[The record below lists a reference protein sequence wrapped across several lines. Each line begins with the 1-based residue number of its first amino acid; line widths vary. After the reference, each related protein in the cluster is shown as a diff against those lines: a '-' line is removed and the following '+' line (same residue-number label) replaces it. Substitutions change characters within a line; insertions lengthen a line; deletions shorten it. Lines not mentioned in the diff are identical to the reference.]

1 MSNIENQKC
10 QFQNCQRIANYRRLK
25 VGNCHLKD
33 TKYEFC
39 GYHKPIN
46 AINKKFP
53 YKSIFD
59 KINIELKYYN
69 HQNENI
75 IHEYNDH
82 IYKLLK
88 NHKFGFPIKITAFT
102 ENLVHDIDY
111 MAIDMNINITHIT
124 NYKNYFN
131 KDAVSKKDIYN
142 IIKDF
147 QKYYNNKKI
156 EMLYIHLDKEYDNYD
171 VIKSFRDYYEQENV
185 DNFIKEYSKNK
196 KIKSN
201 DISNNI
207 KNFNKYF
214 NEQKLKINLK
224 DFKKYFYKKKLDIFI
239 EENDYDDLIIQFDEL
254 DYKVKDELSKKI
266 EFDEKYNRE
275 IYLELCQL
283 ITYQIDKVTKSVEIL
298 NENDIETALTNI
310 KKNMNDNFE
319 KLSKNSK
326 DQFLCFKKLEINI
339 FRYQALKKHM
349 GSYIELPKKLQ
360 RQGLINIKNED
371 NYCFIWSYIR
381 YLNPVNKNP
390 NRITKE
396 DKELFNN
403 IYEKLKYFEFPLKI
417 NKNNIVKIENIL
429 KINICILSSDE
440 NNNIIPMFSS
450 ENNHKN
456 DLNLFYYKDHICL
469 IKDLNK
475 YLYRNN
481 RNKNKT
487 YFCSRCLNSFISEEN
502 LNNHKKLCLKYNKKS
517 EKIILPKEKSIL
529 KFEKIEHMI
538 KSPFT
543 IYYDIETYNQH
554 LKKTK
559 QFKKIENTMHEKLLK
574 PYLIGYILKCNYDEK
589 FSKKCQIFIGDQ
601 CIEKFILNLIF
612 TERKYIYETIKEN
625 FNKPIESNPDLTK
638 FDVNTCHLC
647 DKKIISKPVKN
658 HCHFTSKMLGYAH
671 NKCNLRYKFKKDNV
685 NDEYLINV
693 FAHNSQ
699 NFDQSFLIKALQNLD
714 NKIPFSCLPRNS
726 NKFISLQI
734 ANFIFKDSYLFLNK
748 SLDYLTKTI
757 DDNDR
762 ISLKQEFGEENYHL
776 LTRKG
781 VYPYDYFDNTKKY
794 NEQKLPNK
802 EEFFNK
808 INNKNISDEDYEH
821 AKNVFEKFK
830 CKNLLDYS
838 ILYLKTDICHL
849 SDIFQKFSNFAYET
863 YELDPRHSYTLP
875 GFSWQSML
883 KMTKIELELI
893 SNPDMYLFLMDTI
906 RGGISVCNKKH
917 VIADNKY
924 IDKNTKNNK
933 YLMYLDANNLY
944 GVSMIQ
950 SLPYKNFKWS
960 DNLNLDK
967 IQTGIYEVDIE
978 IPKELHEKFKD
989 YPLCPEIKNIPEYNL
1004 SEYQTY
1010 LNNKLNIKY
1019 NEKDKKLILDLL
1031 SKKNYKIYYKN
1042 LEYYMKLGIKITKVH
1057 KILTFDEKPFLK
1069 DYIDLNTSLRKE
1081 AKNDLEKD
1089 LFKLMNNAIFG
1100 KSMENV
1106 LNRSNIKLINNDPEK
1121 LLKLI
1126 REPNFQHA
1134 YQISDKLCLV
1144 ESKPIKTVFNKPIYI
1159 GACILE
1165 TSKLHMYKFWYDHLK
1180 NKYNNKVELIYTDTD
1195 SLIIE
1200 VETDDIYKDMFE
1212 DKNLYDF
1219 SEYPKNHPNYDI
1231 INKKALGTFKD
1242 ELKSKIITEFI
1253 GLKPKMYS
1261 FNFIENN
1268 IIVNK
1273 NTHKGIKDSISLKH
1287 NEYKRS
1293 LYKEELIYK
1302 EFYNL
1307 QLNKQNIYL
1316 DKINKIALNPFD
1328 SKRNW
1333 IDNINSLPYGYVE

>member
-1 MSNIENQKC
+1 MGNQKC

-147 QKYYNNKKI
+147 QKYYNEKKI

-185 DNFIKEYSKNK
+185 DNFIKEYSKDK

-254 DYKVKDELSKKI
+254 DHKVKDELSKKI
-266 EFDEKYNRE
+266 EFNEKYNRE

-298 NENDIETALTNI
+298 NENDIESGLTNI

-371 NYCFIWSYIR
+371 NYCFIWAYIR

-396 DKELFNN
+396 DKKLFNN

-417 NKNNIVKIENIL
+417 TKNNIVKIENIL

-456 DLNLFYYKDHICL
+456 DLNLLYYKDHICL

-487 YFCSRCLNSFISEEN
+487 YFCVRCLNSFISEEN

-589 FSKKCQIFIGDQ
+589 FSKKCQIFIGEQ
-601 CIEKFILNLIF
+601 CVEKFILNLIF
-612 TERKYIYETIKEN
+612 TERPYIWKTIKEN
-625 FNKPIESNPDLTK
+625 FNKPIETNPDLTK
-638 FDVNTCHLC
+638 FDINTCHLC

-734 ANFIFKDSYLFLNK
+734 GSFIFKDSYLFLNK
-748 SLDYLTKTI
+748 SLDYLTGTI
-757 DDNDR
+757 HDEDR
-762 ISLKQEFGEENYHL
+762 ISLKKEFGEENYQL
-776 LTRKG
+776 LTKKG
-781 VYPYDYFDNTKKY
+781 IYPYDYFDNIKKY
-794 NEQKLPNK
+794 NECKLPNK

-821 AKNVFEKFK
+821 AKSVFEKFE

-849 SDIFQKFSNFAYET
+849 SDIFQKFSDFAYQT

-875 GFSWQSML
+875 GFSWQAML

-944 GVSMIQ
+944 GVSMVQ

-978 IPKELHEKFKD
+978 IPTNLHEKFKD
-989 YPLCPEIKNIPEYNL
+989 YPLAPEIKNIPENNL

-1010 LNNKLNIKY
+1010 LNDKLNIKY
-1019 NEKDKKLILDLL
+1019 TGKDKKLILDLL
-1031 SKKNYKIYYKN
+1031 PKKNYKIYYKN

-1069 DYIDLNTSLRKE
+1069 NYIDLNTNLRKK
-1081 AKNDLEKD
+1081 AINNLEKD

-1134 YQISDKLCLV
+1134 YEISDKLCLV
-1144 ESKPIKTVFNKPIYI
+1144 ESTPIKTVFNKPIYI

-1180 NKYNNKVELIYTDTD
+1180 NKYNNEVELIYTDTD
-1195 SLIIE
+1195 SLIIN

-1219 SEYPKNHPNYDI
+1219 SEYPKDHPNYDI
-1231 INKKALGTFKD
+1231 TNKKALGLFKD

>member
-1 MSNIENQKC
+1 MNNMENPKC
-10 QFQNCQRIANYRRLK
+10 QFQNCQRIANYRKLK
-25 VGNCHLKD
+25 IGNCHLKN
-33 TKYEFC
+33 TEYEFC

-59 KINIELKYYN
+59 KINIGLKYYN

-82 IYKLLK
+82 IHKLLK
-88 NHKFGFPIKITAFT
+88 YHRFKFPIKITAFT
-102 ENLVHDIDY
+102 ENLVYDIDY
-111 MAIDMNINITHIT
+111 MTIDLDINITHIT
-124 NYKNYFN
+124 NYNNYFD
-131 KDAVSKKDIYN
+131 KDVVSKKDIYDV
-142 IIKDF
+142 IKDF

-171 VIKSFRDYYEQENV
+171 VIKSFRDYYEQESV
-185 DNFIKEYSKNK
+185 DNFIKEYSKDK

-201 DISNNI
+201 DISKNI

-224 DFKKYFYKKKLDIFI
+224 DFKKYFYKKKLKMFI
-239 EENDYDDLIIQFDEL
+239 DENDYDDLLIKFDEL

-266 EFDEKYNRE
+266 DFDEKYNRE
-275 IYLELCQL
+275 IYLELCLL
-283 ITYQIDKVTKSVEIL
+283 IGYQIDKVTKSVEIL
-298 NENDIETALTNI
+298 NENDIESALTNI
-310 KKNMNDNFE
+310 KKNIDENFG
-319 KLSKNSK
+319 KLSQNSK

-339 FRYQALKKHM
+339 FKYQALKKIM

-360 RQGLINIKNED
+360 RQGLINIKNKD
-371 NYCFIWSYIR
+371 NYCFIWAYIR
-381 YLNPVNKNP
+381 YLNPLDKNP
-390 NRITKE
+390 NRIIKK

-403 IYEKLKYFEFPLKI
+403 IYEKLKYFDFPLKI
-417 NKNNIVKIENIL
+417 NKNNIEKIENIL

-440 NNNIIPMFSS
+440 NNNVIPMLIS

-469 IKDLNK
+469 IKNLNK
-475 YLYRNN
+475 YLHSNN
-481 RNKNKT
+481 NDNNKK

-502 LNNHKKLCLKYNKKS
+502 LNKHKNLCLKYNKKS
-517 EKIILPKEKSIL
+517 ENLVLPKEKSIL

-538 KSPFT
+538 KTPLT
-543 IYYDIETYNQH
+543 IYYDIETYNEH

-559 QFKKIENTMHEKLLK
+559 QFKKIENTIHERLLK
-574 PYLIGYILKCNYDEK
+574 PYSIGYILKCNYDDR
-589 FSKKCQIFIGDQ
+589 FSKKCQIFIGEQ
-601 CIEKFILNLIF
+601 CVEKMILNLIF

-625 FNKPIESNPDLTK
+625 FNKPIESNSDLTK
-638 FDVNTCHLC
+638 FDINTCHLC
-647 DKKIISKPVKN
+647 NKKIKNKSVKN

-693 FAHNSQ
+693 FGHNSQ
-699 NFDQSFLIKALQNLD
+699 NFDQSFLIRALQNLD

-734 ANFIFKDSYLFLNK
+734 GSFIFKDSYLFLNK

-757 DDNDR
+757 NDNDR
-762 ISLKQEFGEENYHL
+762 ISLKQEFSENYQL
-776 LTRKG
+776 LTKKG
-781 VYPYDYFDNTKKY
+781 IYPYDYFDNTKKY
-794 NEQKLPNK
+794 NEQKLPDK

-821 AKNVFEKFK
+821 AKNVFEKFN
-830 CKNLLDYS
+830 CNNLLDYS

-849 SDIFQKFSNFAYET
+849 SDIFQKFSDFAYET
-863 YELDPRHSYTLP
+863 YELDPRHSFTLP

-893 SNPDMYLFLMDTI
+893 SDPDMYLFLMDTI
-906 RGGISVCNKKH
+906 RGGISVCNNKH
-917 VIADNKY
+917 VISDNKY
-924 IDKNTKNNK
+924 INKDSKNNK
-933 YLMYLDANNLY
+933 YLLYLDANNLY

-960 DNLNLDK
+960 DNLTLDK
-967 IQTGIYEVDIE
+967 TGIYEVDIE
-978 IPKELHEKFKD
+978 IPKELHDKFKD
-989 YPLCPEIKNIPEYNL
+989 YPLLLEIKNISENNL
-1004 SEYQTY
+1004 SKYQTY

-1019 NEKDKKLILDLL
+1019 TEKDKKLILDLL
-1031 SKKNYKIYYKN
+1031 HKKNYKIYYKN
-1042 LEYYMKLGIKITKVH
+1042 LMYYMKLGVKITKIH

-1069 DYIDLNTSLRKE
+1069 DYIDLNTNLRKQ

-1106 LNRSNIKLINNDPEK
+1106 LNRSNIKLIDNDPEK
-1121 LLKLI
+1121 LLKII
-1126 REPNFQHA
+1126 RQPNFQHA

-1144 ESKPIKTVFNKPIYI
+1144 ESKPIKTVFNKPIYL

-1165 TSKLHMYKFWYDHLK
+1165 TSKLHMYQFWYDHLK
-1180 NKYNNKVELIYTDTD
+1180 NKYNNKVELVYTDTD
-1195 SLIIE
+1195 SLIIQ
-1200 VETDDIYKDMFE
+1200 VKTDDIYKDMFE
-1212 DKNLYDF
+1212 DKDKYDF
-1219 SEYPKNHPNYDI
+1219 SEYPKDHPNYDTT
-1231 INKKALGTFKD
+1231 NKKVLGKFKD
-1242 ELKSKIITEFI
+1242 EMKSLIITEFI

-1261 FNFIENN
+1261 FNYINKDN

-1273 NTHKGIKDSISLKH
+1273 NTHKGIKESISLKH
-1287 NEYKRS
+1287 DEYKKS

-1316 DKINKIALNPFD
+1316 DKINKIALNPFEC
-1328 SKRNW
+1328 KRYW

>member
-1 MSNIENQKC
+1 MSNIENPKC
-10 QFQNCQRIANYRRLK
+10 QFQNCQRIANYRKLK

-39 GYHKPIN
+39 GYHKPN
-46 AINKKFP
+46 NSINKKFP
-53 YKSIFD
+53 YRSIFD

-185 DNFIKEYSKNK
+185 DNFIKEYSGDK

-224 DFKKYFYKKKLDIFI
+224 DFKKYFYKKKLKMFI

-266 EFDEKYNRE
+266 EFNEKYNRE

-298 NENDIETALTNI
+298 NENDIESGLTNI
-310 KKNMNDNFE
+310 KKNIDENFG

-326 DQFLCFKKLEINI
+326 DQFLCFKKLEINV
-339 FRYQALKKHM
+339 FKYQALKKHM
-349 GSYIELPKKLQ
+349 GSYVELPKKLQ

-390 NRITKE
+390 NRLTKK

-403 IYEKLKYFEFPLKI
+403 IYQKLKYFEFPLKI

-429 KINICILSSDE
+429 EINICILSSDE
-440 NNNIIPMFSS
+440 NNNVIPMFSS

-456 DLNLFYYKDHICL
+456 EINLFYYKDHICL

-475 YLYRNN
+475 YLCRNN

-502 LNNHKKLCLKYNKKS
+502 LNNHKNLCLKFNKKN

-559 QFKKIENTMHEKLLK
+559 QFKKIENTTHEKLLK

-589 FSKKCQIFIGDQ
+589 FSKKCQIFIGEE

-612 TERKYIYETIKEN
+612 TERPYIWKTIKEN
-625 FNKPIESNPDLTK
+625 FNKPIETNPDLTK
-638 FDVNTCHLC
+638 FNINTCHLC

-699 NFDQSFLIKALQNLD
+699 NFDQSFLIRALQNLD

-734 ANFIFKDSYLFLNK
+734 GSFIFKDSYLFLNK
-748 SLDYLTKTI
+748 SLDYLTGTI
-757 DDNDR
+757 NDDDR
-762 ISLKQEFGEENYHL
+762 ISLKQEFGKNYQL
-776 LTRKG
+776 LTKKG
-781 VYPYDYFDNTKKY
+781 IYPYDYFDNTKKY
-794 NEQKLPNK
+794 NEQKLPDK
-802 EEFFNK
+802 KEFFNK
-808 INNKNISDEDYEH
+808 INNKNISDEDYNH

-830 CKNLLDYS
+830 CENLLDYS

-849 SDIFQKFSNFAYET
+849 SDVFQKFSNFAYET

-893 SNPDMYLFLMDTI
+893 SDPDMYLFLMDTI

-924 IDKNTKNNK
+924 INETTKNNK

-960 DNLNLDK
+960 DNLTLNK

-978 IPKELHEKFKD
+978 IPTNLHNKFKD
-989 YPLCPEIKNIPEYNL
+989 YPLAPEIKSIPENNL
-1004 SEYQTY
+1004 SEYQNY

-1031 SKKNYKIYYKN
+1031 PKKNYKIYYKN
-1042 LEYYMKLGIKITKVH
+1042 LEYYMKLGIKVTKIH

-1069 DYIDLNTSLRKE
+1069 DYIDLNTNLRKK
-1081 AKNDLEKD
+1081 AINDLEKD

-1134 YQISDKLCLV
+1134 YEISDKLFLV
-1144 ESKPIKTVFNKPIYI
+1144 ESTPIKTVFNKPIYI

-1165 TSKLHMYKFWYDHLK
+1165 TSKLHMYQFWYDHLK

-1195 SLIIE
+1195 SLIIH
-1200 VETDDIYKDMFE
+1200 VETNDIYKDMFE
-1212 DKNLYDF
+1212 DKHLYDF
-1219 SEYPKNHPNYDI
+1219 SEYPKDHPNYDI
-1231 INKKALGTFKD
+1231 TNKKVLGTFKD
-1242 ELKSKIITEFI
+1242 EMKSLIITEFI

-1261 FNFIENN
+1261 FNYINKDN

-1287 NEYKRS
+1287 DEYKRS

-1333 IDNINSLPYGYVE
+1333 IDNINSLPYGYKE

>member
-1 MSNIENQKC
+1 MSNIENPIC
-10 QFQNCQRIANYRRLK
+10 QFENCKRVANYRRLK

-53 YKSIFD
+53 YRSIFD
-59 KINIELKYYN
+59 KINIELKYFN

-88 NHKFGFPIKITAFT
+88 NHKFKFPIKITAFT

-111 MAIDMNINITHIT
+111 MTIDMDINISHIT
-124 NYKNYFN
+124 DYKNYFN
-131 KDAVSKKDIYN
+131 KNAVSKKDIYN
-142 IIKDF
+142 VIKDF
-147 QKYYNNKKI
+147 QKYYNDKKI

-185 DNFIKEYSKNK
+185 DNFIKEYSKDK

-224 DFKKYFYKKKLDIFI
+224 DFKKYFYKKKLQKFI
-239 EENDYDDLIIQFDEL
+239 DENDYDDLIIQFDEL
-254 DYKVKDELSKKI
+254 DHKVKDELSKKI
-266 EFDEKYNRE
+266 EFNEKYNRE

-283 ITYQIDKVTKSVEIL
+283 ITYQIDKVTKSFEIL
-298 NENDIETALTNI
+298 NENDIEAALTNI

-326 DQFLCFKKLEINI
+326 DQFLCFRKIEINI
-339 FRYQALKKHM
+339 FKYQALKKHM
-349 GSYIELPKKLQ
+349 GSYIQLPKKLQ

-381 YLNPVNKNP
+381 YINPLNKNP
-390 NRITKE
+390 NRITKS

-429 KINICILSSDE
+429 EINICILSSDE
-440 NNNIIPMFSS
+440 NNNVIPMFSS

-456 DLNLFYYKDHICL
+456 DLNLLYYKDHICL

-517 EKIILPKEKSIL
+517 EKILLPKEKSIL

-538 KSPFT
+538 KTPFT

-559 QFKKIENTMHEKLLK
+559 QFKKIENTEHEKLLK
-574 PYLIGYILKCNYDEK
+574 PYLIGYILKCNYNEK
-589 FSKKCQIFIGDQ
+589 FSKKCQIFVGEE

-612 TERKYIYETIKEN
+612 TERKYIYKIIKEN
-625 FNKPIESNPDLTK
+625 FNKSIETNPDLTN

-647 DKKIISKPVKN
+647 NKKINNKPVKN

-685 NDEYLINV
+685 NDKYLINV

-699 NFDQSFLIKALQNLD
+699 NFDQSFLIRALQNLD

-734 ANFIFKDSYLFLNK
+734 GSFIFKDSYLFLNK
-748 SLDYLTKTI
+748 SLDYLTGTI
-757 DDNDR
+757 NDDDR
-762 ISLKQEFGEENYHL
+762 ISLKQEFGKNYQL
-776 LTRKG
+776 LTKKG
-781 VYPYDYFDNTKKY
+781 IYPYDYFDNTKKY
-794 NEQKLPNK
+794 YEQKLPNK
-802 EEFFNK
+802 NEFFNK
-808 INNKNISDEDYEH
+808 INNKSISDEDYEH
-821 AKNVFEKFK
+821 AKNVFEKFE
-830 CKNLLDYS
+830 CENLLDYS

-849 SDIFQKFSNFAYET
+849 ADVFQKFSNFAYKT
-863 YELDPRHSYTLP
+863 YNLYPTHSYTLP
-875 GFSWQSML
+875 GFSWQAML

-893 SNPDMYLFLMDTI
+893 SDPDMYLFLIDTI

-944 GVSMIQ
+944 GISMVQ

-960 DNLNLDK
+960 DNLTLDK

-978 IPKELHEKFKD
+978 IPTNLHNKFKD

-1019 NEKDKKLILDLL
+1019 NENDKKLILDLL
-1031 SKKNYKIYYKN
+1031 PKKNYKIYYKN
-1042 LEYYMKLGIKITKVH
+1042 LEYYMKLGVIVTKIH
-1057 KILTFDEKPFLK
+1057 KILTFDEKSFLK
-1069 DYIDLNTSLRKE
+1069 EYIDLNTNLRKK

-1106 LNRSNIKLINNDPEK
+1106 LNRSNIRLINNDPEK

-1144 ESKPIKTVFNKPIYI
+1144 ESTPIKTVFNKPIYI

-1165 TSKLHMYKFWYDHLK
+1165 TSKLHMYQFWYDHLK
-1180 NKYNNKVELIYTDTD
+1180 NKYKDKVELVYTDTD
-1195 SLIIE
+1195 SLIIQ
-1200 VETDDIYKDMFE
+1200 VQTDDIYKDMFE

-1219 SEYPKNHPNYDI
+1219 SEYPKDHPNYDMT
-1231 INKKALGTFKD
+1231 NKKALGTFKD
-1242 ELKSKIITEFI
+1242 EMKSLVITEFI

-1268 IIVNK
+1268 IEINK
-1273 NTHKGIKDSISLKH
+1273 NIHKGIKNSISLKH
-1287 NEYKRS
+1287 DEYKIS

-1333 IDNINSLPYGYVE
+1333 IDNINSLPYGYNE

>member
-1 MSNIENQKC
+1 MENQKC
-10 QFQNCQRIANYRRLK
+10 QFQNCKRIANYRRLK

-39 GYHKPIN
+39 GYHRPN
-46 AINKKFP
+46 NSINKKFP
-53 YKSIFD
+53 YRSIFD
-59 KINIELKYYN
+59 KINIKLKYFN

-82 IYKLLK
+82 IHKLLK
-88 NHKFGFPIKITAFT
+88 NHKFRFPIKITAFT

-111 MAIDMNINITHIT
+111 MTIDMNINITHIT

-147 QKYYNNKKI
+147 QKYYNEKKI

-171 VIKSFRDYYEQENV
+171 VIKSFRDYYEQESV
-185 DNFIKEYSKNK
+185 DNFIKEYSKDK

-239 EENDYDDLIIQFDEL
+239 EENDYDNLLIKFDKL
-254 DYKVKDELSKKI
+254 DHKVKDELSKKI
-266 EFDEKYNRE
+266 KFDEKYNRE
-275 IYLELCQL
+275 IYLELFQL
-283 ITYQIDKVTKSVEIL
+283 ITYQIDKVTKSFEIL
-298 NENDIETALTNI
+298 NENDIELALNNI

-326 DQFLCFKKLEINI
+326 DQFLCFKKLEINV
-339 FRYQALKKHM
+339 FKYEALKKHM

-381 YLNPVNKNP
+381 YLNPLDKNP

-396 DKELFNN
+396 DKKLFNN
-403 IYEKLKYFEFPLKI
+403 IYQKLKYFEFPLKI
-417 NKNNIVKIENIL
+417 NKNNIEKIENIL
-429 KINICILSSDE
+429 EINICILSADE
-440 NNNIIPMFSS
+440 NNNIIPIFSS

-456 DLNLFYYKDHICL
+456 DINLFYYKDHICL

-481 RNKNKT
+481 RNKNRT

-502 LNNHKKLCLKYNKKS
+502 LNDHKNLCLKYNKKS

-538 KSPFT
+538 KTPFT

-559 QFKKIENTMHEKLLK
+559 QFKKIENTTHERLLK

-589 FSKKCQIFIGDQ
+589 FSKKCQIFVGDQ
-601 CIEKFILNLIF
+601 CIEKMILNLIF
-612 TERKYIYETIKEN
+612 TERKYIYEIIKEN
-625 FNKPIESNPDLTK
+625 FNKPIEHNPDLTK
-638 FDVNTCHLC
+638 FDINTCHLC
-647 DKKIISKPVKN
+647 DKKIYDKPVKN

-671 NKCNLRYKFKKDNV
+671 NTCNLKYKFKKDNV

-699 NFDQSFLIKALQNLD
+699 NFDQSFLIRALQNLD

-734 ANFIFKDSYLFLNK
+734 GSFIFKDSYLFLNK

-762 ISLKQEFGEENYHL
+762 ISLKQEFGENYQL
-776 LTRKG
+776 LTKKG
-781 VYPYDYFDNTKKY
+781 IYPYDYFDNTKKY
-794 NEQKLPNK
+794 IEQKLPNK

-808 INNKNISDEDYEH
+808 INNKNISDEDYNH

-830 CKNLLDYS
+830 CENLLDYS

-849 SDIFQKFSNFAYET
+849 SDIFQKFSKFAYET
-863 YELDPRHSYTLP
+863 YKLDPRHSFTLP

-893 SNPDMYLFLMDTI
+893 SDPDMYLFLMDTI

-960 DNLNLDK
+960 DNLTLDK
-967 IQTGIYEVDIE
+967 IQTGIYQVDIK

-989 YPLCPEIKNIPEYNL
+989 YPLCPEIKNIPEDNL
-1004 SEYQTY
+1004 SKYQTY

-1031 SKKNYKIYYKN
+1031 PKKNYKIYYKN
-1042 LEYYMKLGIKITKVH
+1042 LEYYMKLGIKVTKIH
-1057 KILTFDEKPFLK
+1057 KILTFNEKPFLK
-1069 DYIDLNTSLRKE
+1069 EYIDLNTNLRKK
-1081 AKNDLEKD
+1081 AINDLEKD

-1134 YQISDKLCLV
+1134 YEISDKLCLV
-1144 ESKPIKTVFNKPIYI
+1144 ESTPIKTVFNKPIYL

-1165 TSKLHMYKFWYDHLK
+1165 TSKLHMYQFWYDHLK
-1180 NKYNNKVELIYTDTD
+1180 NKYNDNVELIYTDTD
-1195 SLIIE
+1195 SLIIQ
-1200 VETDDIYKDMFE
+1200 VQTDDIYEDMFK
-1212 DKNLYDF
+1212 DKDKYDF
-1219 SEYPKNHPNYDI
+1219 SEYPKNHHNYDI
-1231 INKKALGTFKD
+1231 TNKKVLGKFKD
-1242 ELKSKIITEFI
+1242 ELKSRIITEFI

-1261 FNFIENN
+1261 FNYIDDDN
-1268 IIVNK
+1268 IVVNK
-1273 NTHKGIKDSISLKH
+1273 NAHKGVKESISLKH
-1287 NEYKRS
+1287 DEYKRS

-1302 EFYNL
+1302 EFFNL

-1333 IDNINSLPYGYVE
+1333 INNINSLPYGYDE

>member
-10 QFQNCQRIANYRRLK
+10 QFENCKRVANYRRLK

-53 YKSIFD
+53 YKTIFD

-69 HQNENI
+69 HQSENI
-75 IHEYNDH
+75 VHEYNDH
-82 IYKLLK
+82 IHKLLK
-88 NHKFGFPIKITAFT
+88 NHKFGLPLKITAFT

-111 MAIDMNINITHIT
+111 MTIDMNINITHIT

-142 IIKDF
+142 VIKDF

-171 VIKSFRDYYEQENV
+171 VIKSFRDYYEQESV
-185 DNFIKEYSKNK
+185 DNFIKEYSKDK

-224 DFKKYFYKKKLDIFI
+224 DFKKYFYKKKLDMFI
-239 EENDYDDLIIQFDEL
+239 EENDYDDLLIKFDEL
-254 DYKVKDELSKKI
+254 DHKVKDVLSKKI
-266 EFDEKYNRE
+266 KFDEKYNRE

-298 NENDIETALTNI
+298 NENDIESALTNI

-326 DQFLCFKKLEINI
+326 DQFLCFRKIEINI
-339 FRYQALKKHM
+339 FKYQALKKHM
-349 GSYIELPKKLQ
+349 GSYIQLPKSLQ

-371 NYCFIWSYIR
+371 QFCFIWSYIR
-381 YLNPVNKNP
+381 HINPLNKNP
-390 NRITKE
+390 NRIIKE
-396 DKELFNN
+396 DKKLFNN

-429 KINICILSSDE
+429 EINICILSNDE
-440 NNNIIPMFSS
+440 NNNVIPMLIS

-456 DLNLFYYKDHICL
+456 DINLLYYKDHICL

-487 YFCSRCLNSFISEEN
+487 YFCVRCLNSFISEEN
-502 LNNHKKLCLKYNKKS
+502 LNNHKNLCLKYNKKS

-538 KSPFT
+538 KTPFT

-559 QFKKIENTMHEKLLK
+559 QFKKFENTTHEKLLK

-589 FSKKCQIFIGDQ
+589 FSKKCQIFVGEE

-612 TERKYIYETIKEN
+612 TERKYIYETIKKN
-625 FNKPIESNPDLTK
+625 FNNPIESNPDLTK
-638 FDVNTCHLC
+638 FDINTCHLC
-647 DKKIISKPVKN
+647 NKKIISKPVKN
-658 HCHFTSKMLGYAH
+658 HCHYTSKMLGYTH
-671 NKCNLRYKFKKDNV
+671 NKCNLRYKFKKN
-685 NDEYLINV
+685 NMNNEYLINV

-699 NFDQSFLIKALQNLD
+699 NFDQSFLIRALQNLD

-734 ANFIFKDSYLFLNK
+734 GSFIFKDSYLFLCK

-762 ISLKQEFGEENYHL
+762 ISLKQEFGENYQL
-776 LTRKG
+776 LTKKG
-781 VYPYDYFDNTKKY
+781 IYPYDYFDNTKKY

-808 INNKNISDEDYEH
+808 INNKNISDEDYNH

-830 CKNLLDYS
+830 CENLLDYS

-849 SDIFQKFSNFAYET
+849 SDVFQKFSDFAYKT
-863 YELDPRHSYTLP
+863 YELDPRHSFTLP

-893 SNPDMYLFLMDTI
+893 SDPDMYLFLMDTI
-906 RGGISVCNKKH
+906 KGGISVCNKKH

-944 GVSMIQ
+944 GVSMVQ

-960 DNLNLDK
+960 DNLTLDK

-978 IPKELHEKFKD
+978 IPKELNDKFKD
-989 YPLCPEIKNIPEYNL
+989 YPLCSEIKNIPENNL
-1004 SEYQTY
+1004 SKYQTY

-1031 SKKNYKIYYKN
+1031 PKKNYKIYYKN
-1042 LEYYMKLGIKITKVH
+1042 LEYYMKLGIKITKIH

-1069 DYIDLNTSLRKE
+1069 EYIDLNTKLRKK
-1081 AKNDLEKD
+1081 ATNDLEKD

-1126 REPNFQHA
+1126 KQPNFQHA
-1134 YQISDKLCLV
+1134 YEISNKLFLV
-1144 ESKPIKTVFNKPIYI
+1144 ESKPIKTIFNKPIYL

-1165 TSKLHMYKFWYDHLK
+1165 TSKLHMYQFWYDHLK
-1180 NKYNNKVELIYTDTD
+1180 NKYNNKVELVYTDTD
-1195 SLIIE
+1195 SLIIQ

-1212 DKNLYDF
+1212 DKDKYDF
-1219 SEYPKNHPNYDI
+1219 SEYPPNHSNYDI
-1231 INKKALGTFKD
+1231 TNKKVLGTFKD
-1242 ELKSKIITEFI
+1242 ELKSRIITEFI

-1268 IIVNK
+1268 IEINK
-1273 NTHKGIKDSISLKH
+1273 NIHKGIKNSISLKH
-1287 NEYKRS
+1287 DEYKRS

-1302 EFYNL
+1302 NFYNL

-1333 IDNINSLPYGYVE
+1333 INNIKSLPYGYDVE

>member
-1 MSNIENQKC
+1 MSNMENQKC
-10 QFQNCQRIANYRRLK
+10 QFQNCQRIANYRKLK
-25 VGNCHLKD
+25 VGNCHLKN
-33 TKYEFC
+33 TEYEFC

-46 AINKKFP
+46 SINKKFP
-53 YKSIFD
+53 YRSIFD

-82 IYKLLK
+82 IHKLIK

-111 MAIDMNINITHIT
+111 MTIDLDINITHIT
-124 NYKNYFN
+124 NYKNYFD
-131 KDAVSKKDIYN
+131 KDVVSKKNIYN
-142 IIKDF
+142 VIKDF
-147 QKYYNNKKI
+147 QKYYNDKKI

-171 VIKSFRDYYEQENV
+171 VIKSFRDYYEQESV
-185 DNFIKEYSKNK
+185 DNFIKEYSKDK

-201 DISNNI
+201 DISKNI

-224 DFKKYFYKKKLDIFI
+224 DFKKYFYKKKLKMFI
-239 EENDYDDLIIQFDEL
+239 DENDFDDLLIKFDEL

-266 EFDEKYNRE
+266 EFNEKYNRE
-275 IYLELCQL
+275 IYLELCLL
-283 ITYQIDKVTKSVEIL
+283 IGYQIDKVTKSVEIL
-298 NENDIETALTNI
+298 NENDIELALTNI

-326 DQFLCFKKLEINI
+326 DQFFCFKKLEINI

-360 RQGLINIKNED
+360 RQGLINIKNTD

-381 YLNPVNKNP
+381 HINPLNKNP
-390 NRITKE
+390 NRLTKK

-403 IYEKLKYFEFPLKI
+403 IYEKLKYFEFPLKL
-417 NKNNIVKIENIL
+417 NKNNIEKIEDIL
-429 KINICILSSDE
+429 EINICILSADE
-440 NNNIIPMFSS
+440 NNNVIPMISS

-469 IKDLNK
+469 IKNLNK
-475 YLYRNN
+475 YLHKNN
-481 RNKNKT
+481 NDNNKKF
-487 YFCSRCLNSFISEEN
+487 FCSRCLNSFISEEN
-502 LNNHKKLCLKYNKKS
+502 LNKHKNLCLKYNKIS
-517 EKIILPKEKSIL
+517 EKLVLPKENSIL

-538 KSPFT
+538 KTPFT
-543 IYYDIETYNQH
+543 IYYDLESYNEH

-559 QFKKIENTMHEKLLK
+559 QFKKIENTTHERLLK

-601 CIEKFILNLIF
+601 CVEKMILNLIF

-625 FNKPIESNPDLTK
+625 FNNPIETNPDLTK
-638 FDVNTCHLC
+638 FDINTCHLC
-647 DKKIISKPVKN
+647 NKKIINKPVKN

-699 NFDQSFLIKALQNLD
+699 NFDQSFLIRALQNLD

-734 ANFIFKDSYLFLNK
+734 GSFIFKDSYLFLNK

-757 DDNDR
+757 NDEDR
-762 ISLKQEFGEENYHL
+762 ISLKQEFGEENYQL
-776 LTRKG
+776 LTKKG
-781 VYPYDYFDNTKKY
+781 IYPYDYFDNIKKY
-794 NEQKLPNK
+794 NDQKLPNK
-802 EEFFNK
+802 EEFFNM

-821 AKNVFEKFK
+821 AKNVFKKFN
-830 CKNLLDYS
+830 CNNLLDYS

-849 SDIFQKFSNFAYET
+849 SDVFQKFSDFAYKT
-863 YELDPRHSYTLP
+863 YELDPRHSFTLP
-875 GFSWQSML
+875 GFSWQAML

-893 SNPDMYLFLMDTI
+893 SDPDMYLYLMDTI

-924 IDKNTKNNK
+924 IDENTKNNK
-933 YLMYLDANNLY
+933 YLLYLDANKLY
-944 GVSMIQ
+944 GVSMVQ

-960 DNLNLDK
+960 NNLTLDK
-967 IQTGIYEVDIE
+967 TGIYEVDLE
-978 IPKELHEKFKD
+978 IPKELHDKFKD
-989 YPLCPEIKNIPEYNL
+989 YPLCPEIKCIPENNL
-1004 SEYQTY
+1004 SEYQKY

-1031 SKKNYKIYYKN
+1031 PKKNYMIYYKN
-1042 LEYYMKLGIKITKVH
+1042 LMYYMKLGVKITKIH

-1069 DYIDLNTSLRKE
+1069 DYIDLNTNLRKK
-1081 AKNDLEKD
+1081 AINDLEKD

-1144 ESKPIKTVFNKPIYI
+1144 ESKPNKTVFDKPIYL

-1165 TSKLHMYKFWYDHLK
+1165 TSKLHMYKFLYDHLK
-1180 NKYNNKVELIYTDTD
+1180 NKYNDNVELIYTDTD
-1195 SLIIE
+1195 SLIIQ
-1200 VETDDIYKDMFE
+1200 VETDDIYKDMLE
-1212 DKNLYDF
+1212 DNNLYDF
-1219 SEYPKNHPNYDI
+1219 SEYPKDHPNYNI
-1231 INKKALGTFKD
+1231 TNKKVLGKFKD
-1242 ELKSKIITEFI
+1242 EMKSLIITEFI

-1261 FNFIENN
+1261 FNYINKDN

-1273 NTHKGIKDSISLKH
+1273 NTHKGVKESISLKH
-1287 NEYKRS
+1287 DEYKRS

-1333 IDNINSLPYGYVE
+1333 IDDINSLPYGYVE